1 MLFSLSH
8 GQHVIRDVGAPA
20 SLETTRAASA
30 EAAPPAALVEGVP
43 LSAVIAQ
50 PALAAGLAPARELET
65 AGAARRASP
74 PAEGP
79 PAEAMAGPVVDGV
92 PTGEFNYYFAA
103 APGLPDRADM
113 PALLDRLADSMVEPT
128 PDTTTSNSRIPPIFT
143 YLGQFIDHDITANT
157 DREAGASTIEGGV
170 SPLPRAQVTAS
181 LGNLRDGSLALD
193 SLYGD
198 TAGQGPFAQKLAGL
212 MRHPTFTAKMRLGTP
227 STATP
232 RMPLPPLPDNA
243 TDLLRLDFLMQRGD
257 ITLAELQALQPAEL
271 RDTFLKDGAPRKA
284 RAIIGDGRNDENL
297 IVAQLHV
304 LFLRLHNKLVDAGAG
319 GFEEARRLT
328 RWHYQWLVLNAYLP
342 TICDVAV
349 VEEVINAEAP
359 LYGAFL
365 ASHPAVGPKMPMPVE
380 FSVAAFRFG
389 HSMVR
394 AIYDH
399 NRAFGKPVPPD
410 ENVIPEAEFRF
421 LFGFTGNGE
430 MLGDPD
436 AGKLPQN
443 WVIEWERWVKID
455 TANPKRAARKI
466 DTNLAD
472 PLTKMDNEVRP
483 GMTEDQK
490 DLFRRLARRNLR
502 RGHRLNVPTAQDC
515 IAALLATGVAPFRTL
530 TAEQIKSGSQERQ
543 DAVTAGGFE
552 AATPLWFYVLK
563 EAEVLGCGERL
574 GPLGSHLVAQ
584 TLVGLVANDP
594 GSYWNAP
601 GGRWS
606 PDQFDA
612 ANPIDS
618 LEDVARFCGMLA

>member
-1 MLFSLSH
+1 
-8 GQHVIRDVGAPA
+8 
-20 SLETTRAASA
+20 
-30 EAAPPAALVEGVP
+30 VP
-43 LSAVIAQ
+43 LSAVVA
-50 PALAAGLAPARELET
+50 APAAAPRSG
-65 AGAARRASP
+65 GADAPEA
-74 PAEGP
+74 
-79 PAEAMAGPVVDGV
+79 AMAGPVVDGI
-92 PTGEFNYYFAA
+92 PTGEFNYYFVAA
-103 APGLPDRADM
+103 TDQPIQAAM
-113 PALLDRLADSMVEPT
+113 PKLLDDLADSMVELAA
-128 PDTTTSNSRIPPIFT
+128 DTTTSNSRIPPIFT

-157 DREAGASTIEGGV
+157 DREAGVSTIDQGV
-170 SPLPRAQVTAS
+170 MPLPRAEVTAK

-227 STATP
+227 STDTG
-232 RMPLPPLPDNA
+232 RMPLPLQPDNA

-257 ITLAELQALQPAEL
+257 ITLAELEALQPAEL
-271 RDTFLKDGAPRKA
+271 RDTFLKDGQPRRA

-304 LFLRLHNKLVDAGAG
+304 LFLRLHNKLVDASG
-319 GFEEARRLT
+319 GDFEEARRLT

-349 VEEVINAEAP
+349 VEEVIAAEAP
-359 LYGAFL
+359 LYQAFL
-365 ASHPAVGPKMPMPVE
+365 ASHPAAGPKMPMPIE

-410 ENVIPEAEFRF
+410 QNVISEAAFHF

-430 MLGDPD
+430 MNGNPE

-466 DTNLAD
+466 DTNLAK
-472 PLTKMDNEVRP
+472 PLTEMENELRP
-483 GMTEDQK
+483 GMTPDQK
-490 DLFRRLARRNLR
+490 DLFKRLARRNLR
-502 RGHRLNVPTAQDC
+502 RGYRLNVPMAQDC
-515 IAALLATGVAPFRTL
+515 IASLAAAGVAPFRTL
-530 TAEQIKSGSQERQ
+530 TAEQIKDGSQTRQ
-543 DAVTAGGFE
+543 DAVAAGDFDT
-552 AATPLWFYVLK
+552 ATPLWFYVLK

-594 GSYWNAP
+594 NSYWNAP

-612 ANPIDS
+612 ANPVDS
-618 LEDVARFCGMLA
+618 LEDVARFCGML